1 MSVNLD
7 LHPSRRWPDPAALLR
22 LIKPVTWFP
31 PMWAYACGLV
41 SAGAWPEGSWSVAL
55 LGLLLAGPIVC
66 GMSQAAND
74 WCDRH
79 VDAINEPGRPI
90 PSGRVPGRWGLWVAL
105 AMTALAL
112 LVGRALGPWGFG
124 ATCVAVAAAWAYSV
138 EPLRVKRSGW
148 WGPMLVAFA
157 YEGLPWFTG
166 AAILSQGAPS
176 FFVVVIAA
184 LYATGAQGIM
194 VLNDF
199 KAVEGDRATG
209 IRSMV
214 VLKGPAVAARI
225 ACSVMILPQ
234 ALVVALL
241 LIWTQPLHA
250 AAILVL
256 IVAQVGL
263 MRRFLADPTG
273 RALWYS
279 AAGVPFYVAG
289 MMVAALAIRGL
300 AL

>member
-7 LHPSRRWPDPAALLR
+7 LHAPRRLPDPAALLR

-31 PMWAYACGLV
+31 PMWAYLCGAV
-41 SAGAWPEGSWSVAL
+41 SAGAWPEGSGAVVL

-79 VDAINEPGRPI
+79 VDAINEPDRPI
-90 PSGRVPGRWGLWVAL
+90 PSGRVPGRWGLWIAL

-112 LVGRALGPWGFG
+112 AVGWLLGPWGFG
-124 ATCVAVAAAWAYSV
+124 ATCVAVIAAWIYSAPPV
-138 EPLRVKRSGW
+138 RLKRSGW

-176 FFVVVIAA
+176 FFVVTVAL
-184 LYATGAQGIM
+184 LYAIGAQGIM
-194 VLNDF
+194 QLNDF
-199 KAVEGDRATG
+199 KAVAGDRATG

-214 VLKGPAVAARI
+214 VLKGPEIAARI

-234 ALVVALL
+234 ALVVAMLL
-241 LIWTQPLHA
+241 VWGLPIYA
-250 AAILVL
+250 AAILAL
-256 IVAQVGL
+256 ILGQIAL
-263 MRRFLADPTG
+263 MRRFLAAPTE

-279 AAGVPFYVAG
+279 AAGVPLYVAG
-289 MMVAALAIRGL
+289 MMVAAVAIRGL